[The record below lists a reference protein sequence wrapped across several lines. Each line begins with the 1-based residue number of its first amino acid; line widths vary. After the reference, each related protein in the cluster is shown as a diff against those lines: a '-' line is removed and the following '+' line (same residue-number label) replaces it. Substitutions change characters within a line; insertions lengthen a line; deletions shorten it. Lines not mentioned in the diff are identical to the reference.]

1 MKEAEI
7 KCGKWVQEEVYKE
20 ESLEESSKRTVERY
34 LYLERLL
41 NQYWKRWQRE
51 YLPLLSV
58 RSKWQEENPPIRE
71 GDIVLVSDDNVS
83 RTKWPMARV
92 EKVHPGKDGLV
103 PTAVKAQKGVFN
115 RPVQRLHRLEI
126 DAAAPQVTR
135 EADVPLDGREKPR
148 ANSVNVQSVPIR
160 KPTKRVVL
168 PEGGQGGENVKAH
181 RRTRT
186 RVIKSPVRL
195 DL

>member
-1 MKEAEI
+1 M
-7 KCGKWVQEEVYKE
+7 
-20 ESLEESSKRTVERY
+20 
-34 LYLERLL
+34 
-41 NQYWKRWQRE
+41 
-51 YLPLLSV
+51 
-58 RSKWQEENPPIRE
+58 RSKWQEGNPSIRE

-103 PTAVKAQKGVFN
+103 RTATVKAQKGVFN

-135 EADVPLDGREKPR
+135 EADVPVDGGEKPR
-148 ANSVNVQSVPIR
+148 ANSVNVKSVPIR
-160 KPTKRVVL
+160 KPKKRVVL
-168 PEGGQGGENVKAH
+168 PEGGQGGENVTAH